1 MTSTAFLRTATLGL
15 LAFFT
20 SGSSVS
26 VRAQEVPA
34 EGASLEF
41 ADLENKADEV
51 VKVNLW
57 GRPLDQAK
65 KLVGLRKNITGSV
78 RSFMNGLTAVYR
90 RTYRFRRDPP
100 SEDDVAPVH
109 RHLAEDGWVPLIETA
124 DRQKPESLSVYS
136 FSKDEQVA
144 GMTVVT
150 READE
155 VTVVKILGPV
165 DFEAL
170 SEIGTGLGL
179 PVMNV
184 ATTDIKKPAGA
195 AQPR

>member
-1 MTSTAFLRTATLGL
+1 MTRTACLRTVTLGL
-15 LAFFT
+15 VAFVA

-26 VRAQEVPA
+26 IGAQDVPDEEA
-34 EGASLEF
+34 ALEF

-65 KLVGLRKNITGSV
+65 KIVGLRKNITSSV

-90 RTYRFRRDPP
+90 RTYRFRREPP

-109 RHLAEDGWVPLIETA
+109 RQLAEDGWVPLIETA

-136 FSKDEQVA
+136 FSEDEQVA

-170 SEIGTGLGL
+170 SEIGSGLGL

-195 AQPR
+195 TQPR

>member
-1 MTSTAFLRTATLGL
+1 MTRTACLRTATLGL
-15 LAFFT
+15 LVFFA
-20 SGSSVS
+20 SGSSTS
-26 VRAQEVPA
+26 VRAQDVPA
-34 EGASLEF
+34 EGAALEF

-65 KLVGLRKNITGSV
+65 KLVGLRKNITSSV

-90 RTYRFRRDPP
+90 RTYRFRRDSP

-109 RHLAEDGWVPLIETA
+109 QQLAEDGWVPMIETA
-124 DRQKPESLSVYS
+124 NRQKPESLSVYS
-136 FSKDEQVA
+136 YSEDEQVA

-150 READE
+150 REANE

-170 SEIGTGLGL
+170 SEIGSGLGL

-195 AQPR
+195 TQPR